1 VNHRAN
7 LLGALTIVC
16 LHCSPTYAQA
26 PVDAEFE
33 RAYQTGIA
41 VAAEGVVSKLYEDD
55 FARHSSVLR
64 YVLRDARSGR
74 RFILR
79 FDHPASEL
87 VTGKVLRVRGHAH
100 GSELYVRADQTSP
113 GATSPTTTANGDTA
127 PSSSIDQPTLVVVA
141 NFSDATVTC
150 PISDIDGVMF
160 NDSAGLSVA
169 SLYRESSLGNVLLSG
184 TVAGPYTIPFG
195 AQDQCDIGVW
205 ADAADQQA
213 AAAGINPSGY
223 AHKVYVMPPNSCQ
236 AAGYGT
242 VGGSPSGAW
251 IFTCDL
257 KGVFAHELGH
267 NLGMD
272 HASTPD
278 AEYGDSTDPMAYGST
293 RLRGVNAPHREQ
305 LGWLG
310 AQSVQHVSQSGL
322 YTVSALAM
330 DPATAPSPQALVI
343 AKPDTGENY
352 YVAYRVA
359 EGFDNYI
366 DGSYL
371 DKLSVHRY
379 RGDGSST
386 RTFLVAGLGDGMSFD
401 DTVNGI
407 TVTEVGHGPSEATV
421 QVQLRTPCSIDTPAL
436 TVSPQ
441 AQSGIAGAAL
451 TYLVSLTNRDTAQC
465 GATAF
470 DLGAS
475 IAPGWTATWSS
486 PSVSLAPGASGQ
498 TQLTITSPATAPSG
512 TYIATVDVR
521 ASDTPVHAASTIA
534 SDTVTPPCAASV
546 PVLSASPPIQ
556 AGIAGSTLAYV
567 LTVTNRDAASC
578 SATTFLAQAQQPG
591 GWLVALSASALTLA
605 PGQSG
610 AITVSVTSS
619 VSAVP
624 GNYQV
629 SAAVSDALSSGH
641 TASTSMTDAVQTAI
655 DSLPPTTPSALT
667 ATLQTRQ
674 KTVKLAWGAATDN
687 VGVSGYRVMRNG
699 AIVATVSGLAWTDT
713 AYIAGATYSY
723 VVVAFD
729 AAGNVS
735 GPSNG
740 VTVVISGGGGAK
752 KR

>member
-1 VNHRAN
+1 VNSRTT
-7 LLGALTIVC
+7 LPGVLIIVY
-16 LHCSPTYAQA
+16 LNAAAPYAQA
-26 PVDAEFE
+26 PVDAGFE
-33 RAYQTGIA
+33 RAYQTG
-41 VAAEGVVSKLYEDD
+41 VPVTAAGIVTVLYEDD
-55 FARHSSVLR
+55 FAHRSSGLLH
-64 YVLRDARSGR
+64 VLRDARTGR
-74 RFILR
+74 TFTLR
-79 FDHPASEL
+79 FDRGSPAL
-87 VTGKVLRVRGHAH
+87 LTGTALRVRGRAH
-100 GSELYVRADQTSP
+100 GSELYVRADQTSLD
-113 GATSPTTTANGDTA
+113 ATSPGTTAITVTA
-127 PSSSIDQPTLVVVA
+127 APSSIDQPTLVMVA
-141 NFSDATVTC
+141 NFTDATVTC
-150 PISDIDGVMF
+150 PPADIDGMMF
-160 NDSAGLSVA
+160 TDSSGLSVA
-169 SLYRESSLGNVLLSG
+169 SLYRESSLGNVSLSG
-184 TVAGPYTIPFG
+184 TVAGPYTVPFS
-195 AQDQCDIGVW
+195 ASDQCDIGAW

-213 AAAGINPSGY
+213 AAAGLNPNGY

-257 KGVFAHELGH
+257 RGVFAHELGH

-305 LGWLG
+305 LGWLA

-421 QVQLRTPCSIDTPAL
+421 QVQLQAPCSINTPVL

-441 AQSGIAGAAL
+441 AQSAIAGAAL

-465 GATAF
+465 GPTAF
-470 DLGAS
+470 DLRAS

-486 PSVSLAPGASGQ
+486 PSLSLAPGASGQ
-498 TQLTITSPATAPSG
+498 TQLTIISPATAASG
-512 TYIATVDVR
+512 TYSAAVGVG
-521 ASDTPVHAASTIA
+521 ASDTPVHTASTIA
-534 SDTVTPPCAASV
+534 SDTVTPSCVASV
-546 PVLSASPPIQ
+546 PVLSASPPTQ
-556 AGIAGSTLAYV
+556 AGMAGSTLAYV

-578 SATTFLAQAQQPG
+578 SATTFRAQAQQPG

-674 KTVKLAWGAATDN
+674 KTVKIAWGAATDN

-735 GPSNG
+735 GPSNIA
-740 VTVVISGGGGAK
+740 TVLISGGGGAK